1 MEWNHLEPVDLSSDL
16 KMPQFKVEEVETD
29 ICEESSLIGKFVCII
44 METTNKKLDVII
56 NLLIYSANSNSYF
69 FLLSSSETFFLNF
82 AFSMR
87 YTCHKCHAWAFVGG
101 CGCAW
106 VGASMHECARVCV
119 LAHGYVCGL

>member
-69 FLLSSSETFFLNF
+69 FLLSFFLLSSSVIFLKLCLQHVTHVTND
-82 AFSMR
+82 ANVI
-87 YTCHKCHAWAFVGG
+87 Y
-101 CGCAW
+101 GCALEA
-106 VGASMHECARVCV
+106 GMHGCALV
-119 LAHGYVCGL
+119 